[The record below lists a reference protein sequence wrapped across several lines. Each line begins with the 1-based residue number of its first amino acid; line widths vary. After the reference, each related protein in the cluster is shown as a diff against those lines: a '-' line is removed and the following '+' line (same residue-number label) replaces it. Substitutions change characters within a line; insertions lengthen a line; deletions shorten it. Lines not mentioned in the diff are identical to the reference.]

1 MIRANAGGGLKPLVI
16 DPMKEDDIP
25 QVLDIEREAFSLA
38 WSEGAYRRELRW
50 NRLARYLVLRQ
61 NQGPEP
67 QWGKTARSEER
78 VGARFFSFWRRPQTQ
93 SLDSSFVVGYAGQ
106 WLMVDESHLITI
118 AVIKEYRR
126 RGLGESLLIAAI
138 GQAVELGA
146 RIMTLEVRLSNY
158 SAQAMYEKFGFRKVG
173 IRHSYYTDN
182 NEDAII
188 MASDV
193 LSSAAFQAR
202 LQQLK
207 RESRERT
214 LEFGLV
220 DR

>member
-1 MIRANAGGGLKPLVI
+1 MDMADTRKGLKPLVI

-50 NRLARYLVLRQ
+50 NRLAHYLVLRQ
-61 NQGPEP
+61 NQAPEP
-67 QWGKTARSEER
+67 EWGRPVRSSDGI
-78 VGARFFSFWRRPQTQ
+78 GARFFSFWRRPQTQ
-93 SLDSSFVVGYAGQ
+93 SFDSSLVIGYAGQ

-118 AVIKEYRR
+118 AVRQDYRR

-138 GQAVELGA
+138 DQAIELQA

-188 MASDV
+188 MASDA
-193 LSSAAFQAR
+193 LGSAGFQTS

-207 RESRERT
+207 RENRERT
-214 LEFGLV
+214 QEIGLA